1 MKGKQEEIDKIKKQ
15 LTDSPDVALPS
26 QDQFILNLS
35 KVNQSPFKVLD
46 YLSFQSSVYATRP
59 PLLPMVTPCDRLTY
73 LYL

>member
-35 KVNQSPFKVLD
+35 KVNQSLFEDSRLLVIPEFCLRNETSIITD
-46 YLSFQSSVYATRP
+46 GYA
-59 PLLPMVTPCDRLTY
+59 LW
-73 LYL
+73 